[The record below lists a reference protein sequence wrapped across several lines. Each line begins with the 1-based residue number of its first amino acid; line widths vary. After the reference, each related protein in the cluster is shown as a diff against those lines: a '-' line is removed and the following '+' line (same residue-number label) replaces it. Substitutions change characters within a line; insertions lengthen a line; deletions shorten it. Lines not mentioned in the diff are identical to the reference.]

1 MSICGVGKSRNES
14 GYGTGKSSQA
24 LKNGTRTMVGEAA
37 ASVPMNG
44 FWRGQLQQQQQYN
57 ERRYAIGYISINGLT
72 FEFLK
77 SASYMGII

>member
-14 GYGTGKSSQA
+14 GYGTGKSGQA
-24 LKNGTRTMVGEAA
+24 LKNGTRTMMEAA
-37 ASVPMNG
+37 TVPMNG
-44 FWRGQLQQQQQYN
+44 FWRGQQQQQQYN